1 MLLGSA
7 DEQKPAA
14 EGAVEAWARS
24 PNNPR
29 RRLVRIEKGI
39 ARAIRNVCASP
50 AQGTGTRRGGAESA
64 QQSHARSLARKG
76 PVAAL
81 TVHKQTGRASPRPRL
96 RFAGVYL
103 RATQRAGRGPHGSQT
118 NGSCESATQA
128 PFCRR
133 LPTSHAK
140 GRSRPSRF
148 TNKRVVRVRDPG
160 SVLRAFLRSKGLC
173 WSKREGRIQSA
184 ERAMPTHSN

>member
-14 EGAVEAWARS
+14 EGTVEAWARS
-24 PNNPR
+24 PNNPVGGWYG
-29 RRLVRIEKGI
+29 LKKGLRGRF
-39 ARAIRNVCASP
+39 ACMCLPCSRNWD
-50 AQGTGTRRGGAESA
+50 
-64 QQSHARSLARKG
+64 
-76 PVAAL
+76 
-81 TVHKQTGRASPRPRL
+81 SPRWSRI
-96 RFAGVYL
+96 
-103 RATQRAGRGPHGSQT
+103 RATIACALSSPQRAGRGPHGSQT